1 MTIAA
6 MKQSK
11 SVFTPEDLLLLEG
24 GEELY
29 ELVDGQLLEKPMSSL
44 AARTAVRLS
53 TRLELFCDENGI
65 AQVFSEQ
72 THQCFPSNPDQVRR
86 PDLSVI
92 LTSRLPLGEFPE
104 GHLRIPPDIA
114 IEILSPNDRVRDL
127 DEKLDDYR
135 SAGVS
140 LVWIVKP
147 ERRSVVVYRAD
158 GSQQPL
164 MEQDTLIGEPVL
176 PGFSVVVAS
185 LFPAKKANTVK
196 SDK

>member
-29 ELVDGQLLEKPMSSL
+29 ELVDGQLLEKNMSAEAGEISIVL
-44 AARTAVRLS
+44 ASEIRAFLKQHAIARITAEA
-53 TRLELFCDENGI
+53 TF
-65 AQVFSEQ
+65 
-72 THQCFPSNPDQVRR
+72 QCFPTDPYRVRR
-86 PDLSVI
+86 PDLAVV
-92 LTSRLPLGEFPE
+92 LTRHFDPDNWVE

-164 MEQDTLIGEPVL
+164 MEHDTLTGEPVL